1 MEGENMKSAR
11 DRALGAIAQ
20 FASPKRLAIATAVGS
35 LVAAGTA
42 FASGGAGAAGTAF
55 ASGGAGAAATAA
67 AASFTSSG
75 DTAIGAIG
83 VALISLAGI
92 AVVYKWAKGMFFG

>member
-1 MEGENMKSAR
+1 MEDLNAVKTAR
-11 DRALGAIAQ
+11 NRALGTIAQ
-20 FASPKRLAIATAVGS
+20 FASPRRIAVATGVGG
-35 LVAAGTA
+35 LVMAGTA
-42 FASGGAGAAGTAF
+42 FASGGAG
-55 ASGGAGAAATAA
+55 SAATAA

-75 DTAIGAIG
+75 DTAIAAIG

>member
-1 MEGENMKSAR
+1 MDEVKEVEVVKNRRA
-11 DRALGAIAQ
+11 RALGAIAQ
-20 FASPKRLAIATAVGS
+20 FASPRRVSMATGIGA
-35 LVAAGTA
+35 LVLAGTA
-42 FASGGAGAAGTAF
+42 FASGGAGT
-55 ASGGAGAAATAA
+55 AATTA

-92 AVVYKWAKGMFFG
+92 AVVYKRVEDDDGIVDHVFDH

>member
-1 MEGENMKSAR
+1 MEEDKLKSAR
-11 DRALGAIAQ
+11 ERALGFIAEH
-20 FASPKRLAIATAVGS
+20 ASPRRVAAAVAIGS
-35 LVAAGTA
+35 LVSAATA
-42 FASGGAGAAGTAF
+42 FASGGAG
-55 ASGGAGAAATAA
+55 SAATAA

-92 AVVYKWAKGMFFG
+92 AVVYKWAKGMFFS

>member
-1 MEGENMKSAR
+1 MDDVKEVEVSTRRAR
-11 DRALGAIAQ
+11 SLGAIAQ
-20 FASPKRLAIATAVGS
+20 FASPSRVAIATAVGS

-42 FASGGAGAAGTAF
+42 FASGGAGT
-55 ASGGAGAAATAA
+55 AATAA
-67 AASFTSSG
+67 AASFTASG

>member
-1 MEGENMKSAR
+1 MDDLKVVKSAR

-20 FASPKRLAIATAVGS
+20 FASPRRVALATGVGG
-35 LVAAGTA
+35 LVLASTA
-42 FASGGAGAAGTAF
+42 FASGGAGTAAT
-55 ASGGAGAAATAA
+55 TAA
-67 AASFTSSG
+67 AAFTSSG

>member
-1 MEGENMKSAR
+1 MDMQSLKDAR
-11 DRALGAIAQ
+11 NRALGAVAQ
-20 FASPKRLAIATAVGS
+20 LASPRRVA
-35 LVAAGTA
+35 VAAAIG
-42 FASGGAGAAGTAF
+42 SVVAAGTAF

-75 DTAIGAIG
+75 DTAVAAIG

-92 AVVYKWAKGMFFG
+92 SVVYRWSKGMFFG

>member
-1 MEGENMKSAR
+1 MEGKDMKSAR

-20 FASPKRLAIATAVGS
+20 FASPKRLAIASAVGS

-42 FASGGAGAAGTAF
+42 FASGGAGT
-55 ASGGAGAAATAA
+55 AATNA
-67 AASFTSSG
+67 AASFTASG

>member
-1 MEGENMKSAR
+1 MEGKDMMSAR

-20 FASPKRLAIATAVGS
+20 FASPKRLAIASAVGS

-42 FASGGAGAAGTAF
+42 FASGGAGT
-55 ASGGAGAAATAA
+55 AATNA
-67 AASFTSSG
+67 AASFTASG

>member
-1 MEGENMKSAR
+1 MEDNAKNAR
-11 DRALGAIAQ
+11 DRALGTIAQ
-20 FASPKRLAIATAVGS
+20 MVSPRRVAIATAVGGM
-35 LVAAGTA
+35 VASVSAY
-42 FASGGAGAAGTAF
+42 ASGGAGT
-55 ASGGAGAAATAA
+55 AATTA

>member
-1 MEGENMKSAR
+1 MDDKLKSAR
-11 DRALGAIAQ
+11 ERALGFIAEY
-20 FASPKRLAIATAVGS
+20 ASPRRVAIATAVGS

-42 FASGGAGAAGTAF
+42 FASGGAGT
-55 ASGGAGAAATAA
+55 AATNA

>member
-1 MEGENMKSAR
+1 MDDVKEVAVMTRSSAR
-11 DRALGAIAQ
+11 DRALGFIAEH
-20 FASPKRLAIATAVGS
+20 ASPRRVAAAVAIGS
-35 LVAAGTA
+35 LVSAATA
-42 FASGGAGAAGTAF
+42 FASGGAG
-55 ASGGAGAAATAA
+55 SAATAA

>member
-35 LVAAGTA
+35 LV
-42 FASGGAGAAGTAF
+42 AAGTAF

>member
-1 MEGENMKSAR
+1 MDEKFKSAR
-11 DRALGAIAQ
+11 ERALGFIAEH
-20 FASPKRLAIATAVGS
+20 ASPRRVAIATALGS

-42 FASGGAGAAGTAF
+42 FASGGAGT
-55 ASGGAGAAATAA
+55 AATNA